1 MPPFQRRRYYYR
13 NYWNYRKP
21 RSYYRRRRFRK
32 SIFRRKRRRRRVRRK
47 RFSKHTRKLKTIKIN
62 QWQPSSIKKC
72 KIQGY
77 LCLFQAGPGRY
88 GNNYPLW
95 KESYFPEHYP
105 GGGGWSI
112 QQLSL
117 GILFKEHKDYMNY
130 WTRSNS
136 RLNMCRYYGCRIQL
150 FREPYTDYIFS
161 WFDGLPKTVNN
172 MFYASYHPLRLLT
185 HNRKKILPS
194 NQTQP
199 HKRKPYKTVFI
210 PPPRLMKNQWFFQ
223 QQLSDFP
230 LVTFVAS
237 ACSLTGMFGSTK
249 SISNNAT
256 LFCLDTDIMPSPTFQ
271 YKNTAPPKW
280 GYTLGTQYLYG
291 LPQPQHPFT
300 QNKQGDCI
308 YLGNTMQQQEG
319 DEITHTTTLDF
330 ESKYTKD
337 KWGNPFY
344 WMYTSGNAALVQNS
358 ENPTKMST
366 NRTTSLDASWEKQ
379 THYIFKARYNPFHDK
394 GIGNV
399 VYFIPTYDKGTTTW
413 DPPKDPDLIW
423 RDKPLW
429 LIFWGLEDI
438 VKRMGKCTNLDM
450 DWILVFK
457 SSYLLPPQKHYVI
470 LSYDFVHGRGPYDTD
485 KEFMTKDDLT
495 HWFPRYKYQR
505 QAVDNI
511 IRTGPAVAT
520 GDNVQ
525 NIQAKCKY
533 TFYFKWGGNTEPQET
548 IFDPN
553 SQPITPTPNNFSF
566 SDEIIDPSTDI
577 TSEIYPWDFRRHIL
591 TETAAKRIKESPITD
606 QTLFT
611 DGRQSST
618 DIPLWKETT
627 QEEETPK
634 TQTEEIFQQLQHLQ
648 QYNRDLLQRLR
659 SIKELS

>member
-1 MPPFQRRRYYYR
+1 
-13 NYWNYRKP
+13 
-21 RSYYRRRRFRK
+21 
-32 SIFRRKRRRRRVRRK
+32 
-47 RFSKHTRKLKTIKIN
+47 
-62 QWQPSSIKKC
+62 
-72 KIQGY
+72 
-77 LCLFQAGPGRY
+77 
-88 GNNYPLW
+88 
-95 KESYFPEHYP
+95 
-105 GGGGWSI
+105 
-112 QQLSL
+112 
-117 GILFKEHKDYMNY
+117 MNY

-161 WFDGLPKTVNN
+161 WFDSLPKTVNN

-256 LFCLDTDIMPSPTFQ
+256 LFCLDTDIMQSPTFQ
-271 YKNTAPPKW
+271 YKNTTPPTW

-300 QNKQGDCI
+300 SNKQGDCI

-319 DEITHTTTLDF
+319 DEISHTTSQTF
-330 ESKYTKD
+330 EQNYKKD

-344 WMYTSGNAALVQNS
+344 WMYTSGNAALLQTSNT
-358 ENPTKMST
+358 PIQMST
-366 NRTTSLDASWEKQ
+366 NRNTNVEASWEKQ

-394 GIGNV
+394 GLGNV

-457 SSYLLPPQKHYVI
+457 SSYLVPPQKHYVI

-553 SQPITPTPNNFSF
+553 SQPITPTPNNFNF

-577 TSEIYPWDFRRHIL
+577 TTEIYPWDFRRHIL
-591 TETAAKRIKESPITD
+591 TATAAKRIKESPLTD

-611 DGRQSST
+611 DGKQSST

-634 TQTEEIFQQLQHLQ
+634 TQTEEIFQQLQQLQ
-648 QYNRDLLQRLR
+648 QYNRELLHRLR

>member
-1 MPPFQRRRYYYR
+1 MPPFQRRRYYNR
-13 NYWNYRKP
+13 NYWNYRRP

-32 SIFRRKRRRRRVRRK
+32 FIFGRKRRRRRVRKRK
-47 RFSKHTRKLKTIKIN
+47 LFKRHKKLKTIKIN

-88 GNNYPLW
+88 GNNYALW
-95 KESYFPEHYP
+95 KESYFPQHYP

-161 WFDGLPKTVNN
+161 WFDSLPKTVNN

-199 HKRKPYKTVFI
+199 HKRKPYKSIFI

-249 SISNNAT
+249 AISNNAT
-256 LFCLDTDIMPSPTFQ
+256 LYCLDTDIIPTPTFQ
-271 YKNTAPPKW
+271 YKNTSPPTW
-280 GYTLGTQYLYG
+280 GYTLGTNYLYG
-291 LPQPQHPFT
+291 LPQPAHTFT
-300 QNKQGDCI
+300 ANKCGDCI
-308 YLGNTMQQQEG
+308 YLGNTMTQQEG
-319 DEITHTTTLDF
+319 DEIKNTEATNF
-330 ESKYTKD
+330 QMKYTKE

-344 WMYTSGNAALVQNS
+344 WMYTAGNAELVYNS
-358 ENPTKMST
+358 KSPTEMS
-366 NRTTSLDASWEKQ
+366 NQRTTTLEATWKKE
-379 THYIFKARYNPFHDK
+379 THYIYKARYNPFHDK

-399 VYFIPTYDKGTTTW
+399 VYFIPTYDRGTTTW
-413 DPPKDPDLIW
+413 DPPKDPDIIW

-429 LIFWGLEDI
+429 LLFWGLEDI

-450 DWILVFK
+450 DWILVFQ
-457 SSYLLPPQKHYVI
+457 SRYLLPPQKHYVI
-470 LSYDFVHGRGPYDTD
+470 LSYDFVHGRGPYDTE
-485 KEFMTKDDLT
+485 KEFMTQDDIT

-511 IRTGPAVAT
+511 VKTGPAVAT

-553 SQPITPTPNNFSF
+553 SQPITPTPNNFNF
-566 SDEIIDPSTDI
+566 SNEIIDPSTDI
-577 TSEIYPWDFRRHIL
+577 TTEIYPWDFRRHIL
-591 TETAAKRIKESPITD
+591 TATAAKRIKESPLTD

-618 DIPLWKETT
+618 DLPLWQTET
-627 QEEETPK
+627 QEEETPQ
-634 TQTEEIFQQLQHLQ
+634 TQTEEIFQQLQQLQ
-648 QYNRDLLQRLR
+648 QYNRQLLQRLR
-659 SIKELS
+659 SIKDLS